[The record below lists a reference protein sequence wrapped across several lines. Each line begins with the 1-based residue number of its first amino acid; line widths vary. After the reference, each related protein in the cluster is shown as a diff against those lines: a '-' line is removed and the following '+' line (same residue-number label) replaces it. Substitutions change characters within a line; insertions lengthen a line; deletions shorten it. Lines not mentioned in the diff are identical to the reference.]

1 MRRINNLARRY
12 KKNNRRR
19 RRASPISLARLD
31 RLEVFLGSFRIRL
44 HGDITR
50 LPARRADF
58 VGVVLNVLQRL
69 EHAKSFID
77 GATEGEVVDGG
88 VLDDTFAINDEQ
100 TTQSDTFF
108 VQHVIRFS
116 DFTLQV
122 GHERVLQVAQTAI
135 VAVGLQPRQVRELG
149 VDRAA
154 KNFGVD
160 GGELFVAIGKRGDFR
175 RAHKGEIERVE
186 EEHDVLASVIAQLER
201 LDELLVK
208 DGVGGEVRRRV
219 TNQRCAR
226 LHAHRRAG
234 ERLARTSVLERRGT
248 GRGKRTGSHRARH
261 RR

>member
-1 MRRINNLARRY
+1 M
-12 KKNNRRR
+12 
-19 RRASPISLARLD
+19 
-31 RLEVFLGSFRIRL
+31 
-44 HGDITR
+44 
-50 LPARRADF
+50 
-58 VGVVLNVLQRL
+58 
-69 EHAKSFID
+69 
-77 GATEGEVVDGG
+77 
-88 VLDDTFAINDEQ
+88 LDDTFAINDEQ

-108 VQHVIRFS
+108 VQHVVRLS

-160 GGELFVAIGKRGDFR
+160 GGELFVAIGERGDFR

-186 EEHDVLASVIAQLER
+186 EEHDVLASVVAQLER

-226 LHAHRRAG
+226 L
-234 ERLARTSVLERRGT
+234 LRTQKIPTQSVLCTNACHASPARLRDGLDRGAS
-248 GRGKRTGSHRARH
+248 R
-261 RR
+261 